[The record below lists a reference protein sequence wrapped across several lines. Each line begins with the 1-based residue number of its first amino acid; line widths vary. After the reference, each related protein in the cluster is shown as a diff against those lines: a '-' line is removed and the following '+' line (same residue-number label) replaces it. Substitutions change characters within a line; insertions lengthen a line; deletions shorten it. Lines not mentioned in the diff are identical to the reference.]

1 MSLALIVPFV
11 LGALAV
17 LQAGLNR
24 RVAAEWGLAGAV
36 FLNTLVVAVIA
47 VGWFAITR
55 SMKGPAVEWFALRQ
69 GRSIAWWY
77 VLPGAC
83 GVALVVGLPWAIG
96 RIGALQAFIAVVAA
110 QMLAG
115 LAWDY
120 FVEHIQ
126 IGGARVGGA
135 LLAILGAL
143 LVGLK

>member
-1 MSLALIVPFV
+1 MSATLVVPFV

-24 RVAAEWGLAGAV
+24 RIAAEWGLAAAV
-36 FLNTLVVAVIA
+36 FLNTLVLATIA
-47 VGWFAITR
+47 LAWFAVVR
-55 SMKGPAVEWFALRQ
+55 STKSPALEWFAVRQ
-69 GRSIAWWY
+69 GRGFAWWY
-77 VLPGAC
+77 ALPGLC
-83 GVALVVGLPWAIG
+83 GFALVTGLPWVIV
-96 RIGALQAFIAVVAA
+96 RIGALQAFITLVAA

-126 IGGARVGGA
+126 VGGARVAGA

-143 LVGLK
+143 VAGFK